1 MQGANRH
8 DHHHL
13 QSHRPA
19 GAARPN
25 LASQITVKYDG
36 RTASGS
42 NVLELLNLRAVQGA
56 ELEITAEGGDER
68 AALEE
73 ISRVLKEKL
82 WDRNRTRL
90 LHIAF
95 FGTHDYDRLF
105 FSELAKDRGEGTYNC
120 DIKYFSCRL
129 TPETANLAKGYDA
142 VCVFVN
148 DELPRAACG

>member
-1 MQGANRH
+1 MTTITYKVTGPLGLHA
-8 DHHHL
+8 
-13 QSHRPA
+13 RPA
-19 GAARPN
+19 AFLAQACVN

-36 RTASGS
+36 KTASGS
-42 NVLELLNLRAVQGA
+42 NVLELLNLHAVQNA
-56 ELEITAEGGDER
+56 ELEITAEGGDEQ
-68 AALEE
+68 AALDE

-82 WDRNRTRL
+82 WDRHRTRL

-129 TPETANLAKGYDA
+129 TPETA
-142 VCVFVN
+142 
-148 DELPRAACG
+148 ACS